1 MQTNIFLRRAILT
14 GIFITPFLAFFV
26 SGSLLFPFIAGKN
39 FAFRIIVEIL
49 FALWVI
55 LALRDEDYLPRRS
68 WILYAYSAFFFI
80 IACADLF
87 GANPSRSFWSNFERM
102 DGLIAH
108 IHFYLYF
115 IVLSSV
121 LYKEKLWNWFLG
133 TWVGAGTIMSF
144 YGLLQVA
151 GKITIN
157 QGGVRLDGTFGN
169 ATYLAVF
176 LLFTFF
182 FTAFSI
188 VRAFKNTQRLW
199 YLIPIAILQLVV
211 LYLTAT
217 RGAILGLIG
226 GLIVAGIVIAWK
238 EKENVLV
245 RKSAIGLLGGIVLLI
260 SVFFLARNT
269 EFVTTSPVLSRFSSL
284 SFSEIKTQGRYFIWP
299 MAIEGFKENPVLG
312 LGQENFG
319 IIFSKNYNPKM
330 YNQEQWFDR
339 AHSAPLDWLVA
350 GGSLAFLAYLSLF
363 GTLIW
368 YLFKRN
374 GFGLPFTERAL
385 LFGLVSAYFFQG
397 LFVFDNLFSNLLFF
411 TILAFVH
418 TQSEGQKFTLPV
430 WVKDSSV
437 RGVTSGIVVFLVI
450 LTLYFW
456 NVKPIVAGQTL
467 IKAMQSINNGDASG
481 ALSGFTKVFT
491 YNTFASGEAREQLV
505 NSSSLF
511 LSPQVPN
518 DVKEQY
524 VQLAQK
530 ELQNHLKENPDDAR
544 SHVFYAT
551 FLGNIGQ
558 GALSVEAFKKAEALS
573 PNKQTILMQL
583 GGAYIASGDYKLA
596 QETFKKAY
604 ELDRAFEQ
612 AQILYGIGAIYLG
625 DIEQANEIL
634 STVDQNILLFDDR
647 IVSALATIK
656 RYGDLVQIFNKRLE
670 TEEGKKNPQNYVS
683 LAISYV
689 EAGDKEN
696 ARKVLNTLKT
706 IDPGYTAQVDA
717 YSKQMGL

>member
-1 MQTNIFLRRAILT
+1 MLRGAILT

-39 FAFRIIVEIL
+39 FAFRIIVEII
-49 FALWVI
+49 FALWAI
-55 LALRDEDYLPRRS
+55 LAIRDKEYLPRRS
-68 WILYAYSAFFFI
+68 WILYAYTAFYII
-80 IACADLF
+80 IACADMF
-87 GANPSRSFWSNFERM
+87 GANPVRSFWSNFERM

-121 LYKEKLWNWFLG
+121 LLKEKLWNWFLG
-133 TWVGAGTIMSF
+133 TWVGAGTIMSL
-144 YGLLQVA
+144 YGLLQVS

-226 GLIVAGIVIAWK
+226 GLTVAGIVIAWK

-245 RKSAIGLLGGIVLLI
+245 RKSAIGLLGGIVLLVSI
-260 SVFFLARNT
+260 FFFARNT
-269 EFVTTSPVLSRFSSL
+269 EFVTQSPVLSRFSSL
-284 SFSEIKTQGRYFIWP
+284 SASEIKTQGRFFIWP
-299 MAIEGFKENPVLG
+299 MAISGFKQNPILG
-312 LGQENFG
+312 WGQENFG

-350 GGSLAFLAYLSLF
+350 GGLLAFVAYLSLF
-363 GTLIW
+363 TTLLW
-368 YLFKRN
+368 YLFKKN
-374 GFGLPFTERAL
+374 GFNLPFSERAL

-411 TILAFVH
+411 TVLAFVH
-418 TQSEGQKFTLPV
+418 AQSEGKKFELPE
-430 WVKDSSV
+430 WMQDGGV
-437 RGVTSGIVVFLVI
+437 RNIASALVIVPVI
-450 LTLYFW
+450 LTFYFW
-456 NVKPIVAGQTL
+456 NVKPILAGQTL
-467 IKAMQSINNGDASG
+467 IRAMQTLGAGDPKA
-481 ALSGFTKVFT
+481 ALGQFEKVFA
-491 YNTFASGEAREQLV
+491 YGTFTSGEAREQLV
-505 NSSSLF
+505 NSSSAF
-511 LSPQVPN
+511 LAQQVPS

-524 VQLAQK
+524 ATLAQK
-530 ELQNHLKENPDDAR
+530 ELKTLVLENPDDAR

-551 FLGNIGQ
+551 LLGNLGQ
-558 GALSVEAFKKAEALS
+558 SGASVEEFKKAEQLS
-573 PNKQTILMQL
+573 PSKQTILMQL
-583 GGAYIASGDYKLA
+583 GGAYIGAGNYELA
-596 QETFKKAY
+596 FEAFKKAY
-604 ELDRAFEQ
+604 ELDVSYVQ
-612 AQILYGIGAIYLG
+612 AQILYGVGAIYLG
-625 DIEQANEIL
+625 KSDEANSTL
-634 STVDQNILLFDDR
+634 STIDQNVLLFDDR
-647 IVSALATIK
+647 IVSALAATN
-656 RYGDLVQIFNKRLE
+656 RYADLVQIFNKRIG

-689 EAGDKEN
+689 QIGDKAN
-696 ARKVLNTLKT
+696 ARKVLSTLKT
-706 IDPGYTAQVDA
+706 IDPGYTEQVDA
-717 YSKQMGL
+717 YLKEIGG